1 MNCQICNGEKPLTF
15 HHLIP
20 RKNHRN
26 KWFIKRFTKQEM
38 RERGLNL
45 CHLCHKFIHKKFSEK
60 ELGRNYNNLDSL
72 ISDPLI
78 KKYAIWAS
86 KQK

>member
-1 MNCQICNGEKPLTF
+1 
-15 HHLIP
+15 
-20 RKNHRN
+20 
-26 KWFIKRFTKQEM
+26 M

-78 KKYAIWAS
+78 EKYAIWAS

>member
-1 MNCQICNGEKPLTF
+1 LNCQICNREKPLTF

-26 KWFIKRFTKQEM
+26 KWFIKRFSKEEM

-60 ELGRNYNNLDSL
+60 ELGRDYNNLDS
-72 ISDPLI
+72 IKSNPLI
-78 KKYAIWAS
+78 KKHAIWVS